1 MAKDFVVI
9 GLGTFGY
16 EVAKQLFK
24 QGHNVMAIDKN
35 AITIHNI
42 QDHVTIAINTDISD
56 TAVIDEL
63 ELYNYN
69 KIILGLG
76 SNLEALILTIAY
88 LKNKGA
94 KYIISKANTELQ
106 KQVLL
111 KVGADEVILPEKEV
125 AVKLCERLDNPNFLD
140 KFVLDNNIL
149 LMNVKVPAKFDNKT
163 LQELDLRNKYNI
175 TVLIQK
181 HEGKSVVI
189 NNAKFILNEGDEI
202 FVAGEEKN
210 IKKLFIDKF

>member
-42 QDHVTIAINTDISD
+42 QDYVTIAINTDISD

-111 KVGADEVILPEKEV
+111 KIGADEVILPEKEV
-125 AVKLCERLDNPNFLD
+125 AFKLAEKLNNPNFLD

-149 LMNVKVPAKFDNKT
+149 LMNVKVPPKFDNKT

-175 TVLIQK
+175 TVLIRK

-202 FVAGEEKN
+202 FVAGEEKDIN
-210 IKKLFIDKF
+210 KLFN

>member
-9 GLGTFGY
+9 GLGTFGF

-42 QDHVTIAINTDISD
+42 QEYVTVAINTDVSD

-63 ELYNYN
+63 EIFKYN

-125 AVKLCERLDNPNFLD
+125 ANKLCERLDNPNFLE

-175 TVLIQK
+175 TVLIRK
-181 HEGKSVVI
+181 HEGNSVVI

-210 IKKLFIDKF
+210 IKKLFID

>member
-16 EVAKQLFK
+16 EVAKQLFI

-42 QDHVTIAINTDISD
+42 QDYVTVAINTDISD

-63 ELYNYN
+63 ELFNYN

-76 SNLEALILTIAY
+76 SNLEALILSIAY

-125 AVKLCERLDNPNFLD
+125 ALKLCEKLDNPNFID
-140 KFVLDNNIL
+140 KFVLDNDIL
-149 LMNVKVPAKFDNKT
+149 LMNVRVPAKFNNKT
-163 LQELDLRNKYNI
+163 LQELDLRNKYNV
-175 TVLIQK
+175 TVLIRK
-181 HEGKSVVI
+181 HDGKSIVL
-189 NNAKFILNEGDEI
+189 NNPKDILYEGDEV
-202 FVAGEEKN
+202 FVAGEERN
-210 IKKLFIDKF
+210 IIKLFKD

>member
-9 GLGTFGY
+9 GLGTFGF

-88 LKNKGA
+88 LKNRA
-94 KYIISKANTELQ
+94 LNTLF
-106 KQVLL
+106 LR
-111 KVGADEVILPEKEV
+111 PT
-125 AVKLCERLDNPNFLD
+125 PNFKN
-140 KFVLDNNIL
+140 KFYLKWEP
-149 LMNVKVPAKFDNKT
+149 MK
-163 LQELDLRNKYNI
+163 
-175 TVLIQK
+175 
-181 HEGKSVVI
+181 
-189 NNAKFILNEGDEI
+189 
-202 FVAGEEKN
+202 
-210 IKKLFIDKF
+210 

>member
-16 EVAKQLFK
+16 EVAKQLFI

-42 QDHVTIAINTDISD
+42 QEYVTVAINTDISD

-63 ELYNYN
+63 ELFNYN
-69 KIILGLG
+69 KVILGLG

-88 LKNKGA
+88 LKNRGA

-125 AVKLCERLDNPNFLD
+125 AIKLCERLDNPNFLE

-149 LMNVKVPAKFDNKT
+149 LMNVKVPAKFNNKT
-163 LQELDLRNKYNI
+163 
-175 TVLIQK
+175 
-181 HEGKSVVI
+181 
-189 NNAKFILNEGDEI
+189 
-202 FVAGEEKN
+202 
-210 IKKLFIDKF
+210 

>member
-9 GLGTFGY
+9 GLGTFGF

-125 AVKLCERLDNPNFLD
+125 AVKLCERLDNPNVID

-175 TVLIQK
+175 TVLIRK
-181 HEGKSVVI
+181 HEGESVVI

-202 FVAGEEKN
+202 FVA
-210 IKKLFIDKF
+210 

>member
-16 EVAKQLFK
+16 EVAKQLFI

-42 QDHVTIAINTDISD
+42 QDYVTVAINTDISD
-56 TAVIDEL
+56 IAVIDEL
-63 ELYNYN
+63 ELFNYN

-76 SNLEALILTIAY
+76 SNLEALILSIAY

-125 AVKLCERLDNPNFLD
+125 ALKLCEKLDNPNFID
-140 KFVLDNNIL
+140 KFVLDNDIL
-149 LMNVKVPAKFDNKT
+149 LMNVRVPAKFNNKT
-163 LQELDLRNKYNI
+163 LQELDLRNKYNV
-175 TVLIQK
+175 TVLIRK
-181 HEGKSVVI
+181 HDGKSIVL
-189 NNAKFILNEGDEI
+189 NNPKDILYEGDEV
-202 FVAGEEKN
+202 FVAGEERN
-210 IKKLFIDKF
+210 IIKLFKD

>member
-9 GLGTFGY
+9 GLGTFGF

-42 QDHVTIAINTDISD
+42 QEYVTVAINTDISD

-76 SNLEALILTIAY
+76 SNLEALILSIAY

-125 AVKLCERLDNPNFLD
+125 AIKLCERLDNPNFLD

-149 LMNVKVPAKFDNKT
+149 LMNVKVPSKFNNKT
-163 LQELDLRNKYNI
+163 LQELDLRNKFNV
-175 TVLIQK
+175 TVLIRK
-181 HEGKSVVI
+181 HDGKSIVI
-189 NNAKFILNEGDEI
+189 SNPQDILNEGDEI

-210 IKKLFIDKF
+210 IEKLFN